1 MAYKGPR
8 LHPAAGHP
16 RTLAAPPPLPPPEL
30 HPPSVISSP
39 TPSPTTKTDPRA
51 SYRGE
56 ELTGTSPALSIPS
69 FRVNGIAGVLRPP
82 SSRPTARPVLLGLSL
97 AWLVGASRSPRR
109 AHHAGA
115 LGTASH
121 APQRRH
127 GEPQTRGHGAPPRPA
142 VLRHRAPAPV
152 HRGPVD
158 LHPRP
163 GPQARA
169 VDRPVPQRHVA
180 SQAGHPRWPWPS
192 CKMPRVVFRN
202 QPAVHP
208 CSKIIRFRSRI

>member
-1 MAYKGPR
+1 
-8 LHPAAGHP
+8 
-16 RTLAAPPPLPPPEL
+16 
-30 HPPSVISSP
+30 VISSP

-158 LHPRP
+158 PHPRP

-169 VDRPVPQRHVA
+169 VDPPIPPRRVA
-180 SQAGHPRWPWPS
+180 GQPAKRGQPWPL
-192 CKMPRVVFRN
+192 CTKAPELFGN
-202 QPAVHP
+202 QPAVRFS
-208 CSKIIRFRSRI
+208 SKEIRYRS